1 MTESITN
8 SGGAVASAGLDTE
21 VDTPALAPS
30 RRRLRLGLENY
41 SGLYVWAIVIIAFSV
56 WEPQTFPT
64 LLNVKVIAANQAITA
79 ILALALVVPVAA
91 GVFDLSVAGILGF
104 ALMGIAW
111 LQQEHINAVL
121 ACLVS
126 LAGGAAIGAINGLV
140 VVRLH
145 VDSFIT
151 TLGMSS
157 ILAAAAYAV
166 SGGQQ
171 ITGVFSP
178 TFSSLG
184 QRLVGG
190 IPIAFLYMLVLAL
203 VLWYILEYRPVGR
216 YLYAAGGNPQ
226 AARLAGVRVER
237 LVFGSFVTSG
247 TLAALAGII
256 LAAQIGTADVSSGP
270 PYLLPAFA
278 AVFLGATQ
286 IRAGRVNVIG
296 TLVAIFL
303 LATGVTGLQ
312 LAGAPVYV
320 EDLFNGAALIVAVA
334 LAVRSQRRSTAAM
347 S

>member
-1 MTESITN
+1 MTEPTIN
-8 SGGAVASAGLDTE
+8 SGSAAAAAPAAVSDGTVAQPPGRRKLSLGLD
-21 VDTPALAPS
+21 
-30 RRRLRLGLENY
+30 NY
-41 SGLYVWAIVIIAFSV
+41 SGLYVWALVIIAFSI
-56 WEPQTFPT
+56 WEPTTFPT
-64 LLNVKVIAANQAITA
+64 LLNVRVLAGNQAITA
-79 ILALALVVPVAA
+79 ILALSLVVPVAA

-104 ALMGIAW
+104 ALMAVAW
-111 LQQEHINAVL
+111 LQQEHVNAVL
-121 ACLVS
+121 SVVLVVA
-126 LAGGAAIGAINGLV
+126 LGAVIGMVNGLI

-171 ITGVFSP
+171 ITGVFSS
-178 TFSSLG
+178 TFENLG

-190 IPIAFLYMLVLAL
+190 IPITFIYMIVLAA
-203 VLWYILEYRPVGR
+203 VLWYVLEYTSVGR
-216 YLYAAGGNPQ
+216 YIYAAGGNPQ

-237 LVFGSFVTSG
+237 LIFSSFLTSG
-247 TLAALAGII
+247 TLAALAGVI

-334 LAVRSQRRSTAAM
+334 LAVRSRNRVRTVAE
-347 S
+347 

>member
-1 MTESITN
+1 MTERIPD
-8 SGGAVASAGLDTE
+8 SGGRVAAAGPG
-21 VDTPALAPS
+21 PAADALAPAPS
-30 RRRLRLGLENY
+30 RRRLRLGLEKY
-41 SGLYVWAIVIIAFSV
+41 SGLYVWAIVIIVFSI
-56 WEPQTFPT
+56 WEPNTFPT
-64 LLNVKVIAANQAITA
+64 FVNVKVLAANQAITA

-104 ALMGIAW
+104 ALMGVAW
-111 LQQEHINAVL
+111 LQQEHVNALL
-121 ACLVS
+121 ATLLILVT
-126 LAGGAAIGAINGLV
+126 GAAIGAVNGFV

-178 TFSSLG
+178 TFESLG
-184 QRLVGG
+184 QRQIGG
-190 IPIAFLYMLVLAL
+190 IPIAFIYMVVLAL
-203 VLWYILEYRPVGR
+203 VLWYVLEYRPVGR

-237 LVFGSFVTSG
+237 LVFGSFITSG

-286 IRAGRVNVIG
+286 IRVGQVNVPG

-320 EDLFNGAALIVAVA
+320 EDLFNGTALIVAVA
-334 LAVRSQRRSTAAM
+334 LAVRGQRRSAGTK

>member
-1 MTESITN
+1 MTEPTIN
-8 SGGAVASAGLDTE
+8 SGSAAAAAPAAVSDGTVAQPPGRRKLSLGLD
-21 VDTPALAPS
+21 
-30 RRRLRLGLENY
+30 NY
-41 SGLYVWAIVIIAFSV
+41 SGLYVWALVIIAFSI
-56 WEPQTFPT
+56 WEPTTFPT
-64 LLNVKVIAANQAITA
+64 LLNVRVLAGNQAITA
-79 ILALALVVPVAA
+79 ILALSLVVPVAA

-104 ALMGIAW
+104 ALMAVAW
-111 LQQEHINAVL
+111 LQQEHVNAVL
-121 ACLVS
+121 SVVLVV
-126 LAGGAAIGAINGLV
+126 AFGAVIGMVNGLI

-171 ITGVFSP
+171 ITGVFSS
-178 TFSSLG
+178 TFENLG

-190 IPIAFLYMLVLAL
+190 IPITFIYMIVLAA
-203 VLWYILEYRPVGR
+203 VLWYVLEYTSVGR
-216 YLYAAGGNPQ
+216 YIYAAGGNPQ

-237 LVFGSFVTSG
+237 LIFSSFLTSG
-247 TLAALAGII
+247 TLAALAGVI

-334 LAVRSQRRSTAAM
+334 LAVRSRNRVRTVAE
-347 S
+347 

>member
-1 MTESITN
+1 MTEPTIDS
-8 SGGAVASAGLDTE
+8 SSAAAPAPAAARDGAVAQPPGRRKLSLGLD
-21 VDTPALAPS
+21 
-30 RRRLRLGLENY
+30 NY
-41 SGLYVWAIVIIAFSV
+41 SGLYVWALVIIAFSI
-56 WEPQTFPT
+56 WEPTTFPT
-64 LLNVKVIAANQAITA
+64 LLNVRVLAGNQAITA
-79 ILALALVVPVAA
+79 ILALSLVVPVAA

-104 ALMGIAW
+104 ALMSVAW
-111 LQQEHINAVL
+111 LQQEHVNAALSVVL
-121 ACLVS
+121 IVAL
-126 LAGGAAIGAINGLV
+126 GAVIGMVNGLI

-171 ITGVFSP
+171 ITGVFSS
-178 TFSSLG
+178 TFEKLG

-190 IPIAFLYMLVLAL
+190 IPITFIYMIVLAA
-203 VLWYILEYRPVGR
+203 VLWYVLEYTSVGR
-216 YLYAAGGNPQ
+216 YIYAAGGNPQ

-237 LVFGSFVTSG
+237 LIFSSFVTSG
-247 TLAALAGII
+247 TLAALAGVI

-334 LAVRSQRRSTAAM
+334 LAVRSRNRVRTVAE
-347 S
+347 

>member
-1 MTESITN
+1 MN
-8 SGGAVASAGLDTE
+8 SGSAAAPAPAAVSDQAVAQR
-21 VDTPALAPS
+21 PA
-30 RRRLRLGLENY
+30 RRRLSLGLDNY
-41 SGLYVWAIVIIAFSV
+41 SGLYVWALVIIAFSV
-56 WEPQTFPT
+56 WEPTTFPT
-64 LLNVKVIAANQAITA
+64 LLNVRVLAGNQAITA
-79 ILALALVVPVAA
+79 ILALSLVVPVAA

-104 ALMGIAW
+104 ALMSVAW
-111 LQQEHINAVL
+111 LQQEHVNAVL
-121 ACLVS
+121 SVVLIVAL
-126 LAGGAAIGAINGLV
+126 GAVIGMVNGV
-140 VVRLH
+140 IVVRLH

-171 ITGVFSP
+171 ITGVFSS
-178 TFSSLG
+178 TFENLG

-190 IPIAFLYMLVLAL
+190 IPITFIYMIVLAA
-203 VLWYILEYRPVGR
+203 VLWYVLEYTSVGR
-216 YLYAAGGNPQ
+216 YIYAAGGNPQ

-237 LVFGSFVTSG
+237 LIFSSFVTSG
-247 TLAALAGII
+247 TLAALAGVI

-334 LAVRSQRRSTAAM
+334 LAVRSRNRVRTVAE
-347 S
+347 